1 VCSGARQ
8 KQADGGVAAAA
19 HVAEPRSIAATR
31 GVHGARGLPA
41 ALHDARRRQR
51 RATAEHGGGAPGA
64 SAGARRQPARH
75 AAAGDHAGDVRGGAL
90 PGRSAQRLAR
100 QGLCGGQGAAAGAG
114 QNLAPRLGGASATP
128 SGAHATSAA
137 LRPAA
142 VHVRQ
147 ADAQEGDAGAQDGRQ
162 PGRPQGPVDECHQE
176 LWRQEQPQKGEFF
189 SLSH

>member
-1 VCSGARQ
+1 VCSGACQ
-8 KQADGGVAAAA
+8 KQANSGVAAAA

-31 GVHGARGLPA
+31 GDHGARGLPA

-51 RATAEHGGGAPGA
+51 RAAAEHGGGAPGA
-64 SAGARRQPARH
+64 SAGARRQPARR
-75 AAAGDHAGDVRGGAL
+75 AAAGDHTGDVRGGAL

-100 QGLCGGQGAAAGAG
+100 QGLRGGQGAAARAG
-114 QNLAPRLGGASATP
+114 QNLAPRLGSGAGATP
-128 SGAHATSAA
+128 GGTHAASAA

-147 ADAQEGDAGAQDGRQ
+147 ADAQEGDAAAKDGRQ
-162 PGRPQGPVDECHQE
+162 PGRPQGSADERHQE

-189 SLSH
+189 P